1 MHLEPKQP
9 RITRTYTIEPH
20 LYEQVKQC
28 ANKDARVVSRIIEN
42 YLTRYEHSLVM
53 NNKNIIKIN
62 QLLKDAKREQSSTKR
77 QEMII
82 QILELMMQ
90 IQ

>member
-1 MHLEPKQP
+1 MHFQDMFNQELNE
-9 RITRTYTIEPH
+9 
-20 LYEQVKQC
+20 
-28 ANKDARVVSRIIEN
+28 
-42 YLTRYEHSLVM
+42 
-53 NNKNIIKIN
+53 KNIAKIN